1 MNIFVYKDLTFS
13 LNLLLIKYVEDDQV
27 DPLFFFM
34 AYEGRHPLI
43 GLTAWILHLK
53 IQIDFW
59 VLPRNHAKPEPL
71 KIWCHVY
78 QRRFDCLSWNSVS
91 DNSFKVNVSALEL
104 DTGNKTNRQ
113 SLESNQK

>member
-43 GLTAWILHLK
+43 GLTA
-53 IQIDFW
+53 
-59 VLPRNHAKPEPL
+59 
-71 KIWCHVY
+71 
-78 QRRFDCLSWNSVS
+78 
-91 DNSFKVNVSALEL
+91 
-104 DTGNKTNRQ
+104 
-113 SLESNQK
+113 